1 MRFCFI
7 VALFC
12 YCFWSKSQQG
22 GKIGVRDYSFFFD
35 NRYFVGIDICYTS
48 SLYAYHGRGV
58 EIVYSHAYDS
68 DFAVSGKKEETARKN
83 FLKRHFV
90 PPKRCSINILSVNIL
105 QNEYFDNLPG
115 RMGFADFAFRQSFV
129 PLQSDIKSIRTW
141 QARKFPTLL

>member
-1 MRFCFI
+1 MRFCCI

-35 NRYFVGIDICYTS
+35 NRYFVGIDICYAS
-48 SLYAYHGRGV
+48 SLYAYHGRGMKV
-58 EIVYSHAYDS
+58 VYSHAYDS
-68 DFAVSGKKEETARKN
+68 DFAVSGKKEETAQKN
-83 FLKRHFV
+83 LVKRRFV

-105 QNEYFDNLPG
+105 QNEHFDNLSE